1 MRTRIKICG
10 ITLPDDARKAAA
22 LGVDAIGLVFYEP
35 SPRYVSIERARDII
49 DCLPPFVTKVGL
61 FVNSAPEIVHKTL
74 EKLPIDLLQF
84 HGTEPP
90 NACSMYG
97 WPYIKAIKM
106 SSATKLDEMA
116 EKYYDAQGLLLDT
129 DDSKQH
135 GGTGKPFD
143 WSLVPAE
150 PKKPI
155 IVAGGLNPNNVAKAI
170 ARTRPYAVD
179 VSTGVESTTG
189 IKDAELMTEFV
200 NAVATANS

>member
-10 ITLPDDARKAAA
+10 ITLPEDGRKAAA

-35 SPRYVSIERARDII
+35 SPRFVTIERAREII
-49 DCLPPFVTKVGL
+49 GYLPPFVTKVGL
-61 FVNSAPEIVHKTL
+61 FVNSAPEIVHNTL

-90 NACSMYG
+90 EACSMYG
-97 WPYIKAIKM
+97 WPYIKAVKM
-106 SSATKLDEMA
+106 SNLTKLDEIA
-116 EKYYDAQGLLLDT
+116 DRYHDAKGLLLDT
-129 DDSKQH
+129 DDSSQY

-170 ARTRPYAVD
+170 ARTRPFAVD
-179 VSTGVESTTG
+179 VSSGVESSRG
-189 IKDAELMTEFV
+189 IKDADLMTEFV
-200 NAVATANS
+200 NAVNSVNR

>member
-10 ITLPDDARKAAA
+10 ITQVEDARKAAA

-35 SPRYVSIERARDII
+35 SPRYVSIERAREII
-49 DCLPPFVTKVGL
+49 DVLPPFVTKVGL

-74 EKLPIDLLQF
+74 EKLSIDLLQF

-97 WPYIKAIKM
+97 WPYIKAVKM
-106 SSATKLDEMA
+106 SNMTKLDELA
-116 EKYYDAQGLLLDT
+116 DNYHDAQGLLLDT
-129 DDSKQH
+129 DDSSQP

-155 IVAGGLNPNNVAKAI
+155 IVAGGLNPGNVAKAI
-170 ARTRPYAVD
+170 ARTHPYAVD
-179 VSTGVESTTG
+179 VSTGVESSSG
-189 IKDAELMTEFV
+189 IKDKELMTEFV
-200 NAVATANS
+200 NAVSSANR